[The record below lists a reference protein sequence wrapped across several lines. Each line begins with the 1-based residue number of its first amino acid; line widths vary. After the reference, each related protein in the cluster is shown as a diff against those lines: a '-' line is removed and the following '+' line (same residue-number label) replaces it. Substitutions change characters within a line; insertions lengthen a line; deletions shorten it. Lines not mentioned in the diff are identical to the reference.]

1 MLEAF
6 STTCHRA
13 QEALMLKQHFQR
25 QSYNK
30 GWLSFEFQE
39 GDLVLLNPHSLSL
52 LRNETGRG
60 RKLLMKY
67 DGPFEIIQKLS
78 AVSYQLQMPESY
90 RIHPVLNIAHLEK
103 YQPSPAEFG
112 N

>member
-1 MLEAF
+1 MLG
-6 STTCHRA
+6 
-13 QEALMLKQHFQR
+13 QHFQR
-25 QSYNK
+25 RSYNK

-52 LRNETGRG
+52 LRNETGHG

-67 DGPFEIIQKLS
+67 DGPFKIIQKLS
-78 AVSYQLQMPESY
+78 AISYQLQMPKSY
-90 RIHPVLNIAHLEK
+90 GIHPVLNIAHLEK
-103 YQPSPAEFG
+103 YQPSPAKFG